1 MIKCPKCGAELPDSA
16 KFCASCGE
24 KIESVT
30 PPPIDEKMNKDT
42 SKNSNE
48 KNINKF
54 HFKKGNVKKSSSNKW
69 NNLNFES
76 KLNVIAIIVFVIFGI
91 ISFLSG
97 KTGAGIISIIQIL
110 LAIVSLL
117 MINQVIKVTKK
128 SVHRVVLILA
138 TILVIPFLILFITND
153 GNSKPFD
160 WDDVILG
167 EVIPEPKSHMGEM
180 ISNSEDYLSLDVHK
194 TEITDYKEYVNSC
207 KEKGFTVGLEQLDQ
221 SFDAYN
227 TEGYYLSIY
236 LDENDKKMN
245 LTLDASEKF
254 GTFSWPDSGIANM
267 LPAPK
272 SNKGVISQ
280 NDDQGL
286 SAKVSG
292 ISETD
297 FDTYVEE
304 CIEKGFSVEAQKSGK
319 EYSAENAEGYLLS
332 TQYLGEGIM
341 SIMVTE
347 PEYTVSIKVDC
358 VENLMF
364 SQYDV
369 DVYVDDLF
377 QGTVSHGGTET
388 FDLILTKGIY
398 DVRFVNVEDEEV
410 TGSVE
415 IDIYQDESLE
425 YKISCTSSK
434 INVET
439 IRGTVPS
446 HGEDE
451 VAMTKSASSYTYE
464 NYEDVQKELS
474 ELGFTNIS
482 TEVLYDIEIGIT
494 EEGEVESVSIEGNK
508 EFEEGDIFKK
518 DSAVVITYHMRED
531 DPNNPNREDDD
542 ENQAE
547 HLTVANCPE
556 LATILATKDPGDP
569 FISSFASKYYGQVIE
584 FDGCVNN
591 LQHHESFN
599 TRWDVLLGA
608 GDFNPNSATGPNF
621 HLTDVNFYDM
631 NVSGGD
637 SITTGTNVHVVAEV
651 GDYNANSQLFEL
663 NIISMQIR

>member
-1 MIKCPKCGAELPDSA
+1 
-16 KFCASCGE
+16 
-24 KIESVT
+24 
-30 PPPIDEKMNKDT
+30 
-42 SKNSNE
+42 
-48 KNINKF
+48 
-54 HFKKGNVKKSSSNKW
+54 
-69 NNLNFES
+69 
-76 KLNVIAIIVFVIFGI
+76 
-91 ISFLSG
+91 
-97 KTGAGIISIIQIL
+97 
-110 LAIVSLL
+110 
-117 MINQVIKVTKK
+117 
-128 SVHRVVLILA
+128 
-138 TILVIPFLILFITND
+138 
-153 GNSKPFD
+153 
-160 WDDVILG
+160 
-167 EVIPEPKSHMGEM
+167 MGEM

-194 TEITDYKEYVNSC
+194 TEITDYKEYVNAC
-207 KEKGFTVGLEQLDQ
+207 KEKGFTVGIEQLDQ

-236 LDENDKKMN
+236 FDENSKIMD
-245 LTLDASEKF
+245 LSVDASEKF
-254 GTFSWPDSGIANM
+254 GVFSWPDSTIANM
-267 LPAPK
+267 LPTPK
-272 SNKGVISQ
+272 SNKGAISQ
-280 NDDQGL
+280 NDDHEL
-286 SAKVSG
+286 RAKVSE
-292 ISETD
+292 ITEAD

-304 CIEKGFSVEAQKSGK
+304 CIEKGFNIEAQKSGK
-319 EYSAENAEGYLLS
+319 EYSAKNNEGFQLS

-377 QGTVSHGGTET
+377 QGTISHGGTET

-410 TGSVE
+410 TGSVD

-451 VAMTKSASSYTYE
+451 VAMTKSASSFTYE
-464 NYEDVQKELS
+464 NYKDVQEELS
-474 ELGFTNIS
+474 KLGFTNIS
-482 TEVLYDIEIGIT
+482 TEVLYDIEIGFT
-494 EEGEVESVSIEGNK
+494 EEGEVESVSIGGNK
-508 EFEEGDIFKK
+508 EFDKGDIFKK
-518 DSAVVITYHMRED
+518 DSAVVITYHMRKD
-531 DPNNPNREDDD
+531 DPNNPNREDGE

-547 HLTVANCPE
+547 HLTAENCPE

-569 FISSFASKYYGQVIE
+569 SISSFASKYYGQVIE

-591 LQHHESFN
+591 LQHHESFK

-608 GDFNPNSATGPNF
+608 GDFNPNSALGPNF

-637 SITTGTNVHVVAEV
+637 SIATGTNVHVVAEV
-651 GDYNANSQLFEL
+651 GDYDANSQLFEL
-663 NIISMQIR
+663 DIISMQIR